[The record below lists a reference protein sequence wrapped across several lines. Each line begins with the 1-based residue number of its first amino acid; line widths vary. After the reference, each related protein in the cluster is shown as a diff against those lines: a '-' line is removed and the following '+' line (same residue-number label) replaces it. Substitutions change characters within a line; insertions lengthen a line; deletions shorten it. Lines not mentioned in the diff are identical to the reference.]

1 MKRKPDVMV
10 MLVVVFCLGLV
21 ISGFT
26 TFGYNQER
34 VDAPLVSS
42 IADDSQEAN

>member
-10 MLVVVFCLGLV
+10 TLVVVFCLGLV

-34 VDAPLVSS
+34 DNAPLVSS
-42 IADDSQEAN
+42 ITGDAQEAN